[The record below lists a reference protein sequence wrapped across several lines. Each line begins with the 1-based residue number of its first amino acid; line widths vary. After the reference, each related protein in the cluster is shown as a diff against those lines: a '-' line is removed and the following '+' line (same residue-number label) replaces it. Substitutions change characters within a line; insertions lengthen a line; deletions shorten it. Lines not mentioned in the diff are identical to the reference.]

1 MSTRRPN
8 FLFFIADQLRADHLG
23 CYGHP
28 TVRTPHIDALA
39 ARGAR
44 FDRCYVASAVCQPN
58 RITLMT
64 GRMPSLH
71 GTQQNGI
78 PLALDAVC
86 FTHLLRAAGW
96 RTALFGK
103 AHFQNFT
110 GAPSRFQLEWPG
122 GQLPPP
128 QELREPTRGL
138 RTGPGYDR
146 EYAFDASADPAADE
160 QQGDFYGFERFR
172 VCTWHADSVRG
183 HYSAWLRERLPE
195 AERLRGAVPPPYDP
209 TLVAPQVRA
218 SALPE
223 HLYPTH
229 YVADQTIAYLEERA
243 RDPAGEPFFV
253 QCSFPDPH
261 HPFTPPGRF
270 ASMYDPADVTL
281 PESFHRRPHDPP
293 PMLAQLHRDLALGTR
308 RLQDWVA
315 PYAVTE
321 AEARHTVAA
330 TLGMVS
336 LIDEAVGRVMRRLEA
351 LGLADNTVVVFT
363 SDHGDWMGDHGV
375 MLKGPMHYQGLIRTP
390 LIWTE
395 PQYAPE
401 PGGVAPASSGLAV
414 SALAS
419 SLDVAR
425 SLLARA
431 GLAAGYGMQGQDLG
445 ACLQTPDRSEHDC
458 VIVEHQTSRPVPG
471 ATRRLR
477 VRTMTDGRWRLSI
490 WDGIPFAELYD
501 LEADPHELV
510 NRWNDPGF
518 RARRAELVERM
529 LRKTIDL
536 QERAPFPVAEA

>member
-28 TVRTPHIDALA
+28 TVRTPNIDAIA

-58 RITLMT
+58 RVTLMT

-78 PLALDAVC
+78 PLDLGAVC
-86 FTHLLRAAGW
+86 FTHLLRAQGW
-96 RTALFGK
+96 KTALFGK

-110 GAPSRFQLEWPG
+110 GAPSRFQLEWPPG
-122 GQLPPP
+122 LIPPP
-128 QELREPTRGL
+128 PEWREQTRGL

-146 EYAFDASADPAADE
+146 ELGFDASEDPAADE
-160 QQGDFYGFERFR
+160 GEGDFYGFDRFR
-172 VCTWHADSVRG
+172 VCTWHGDSVRG
-183 HYSAWLRERLPE
+183 HYSAWLRERMPE
-195 AERLRGAVPPPYDP
+195 ADVLRGSVPPRFDP
-209 TLVAPQVRA
+209 TLAAPQVRP
-218 SALPE
+218 SRLPE

-229 YVADQTIAYLEERA
+229 YVADETIAFLEA
-243 RDPAGEPFFV
+243 CAQDPTHSPFFV

-261 HPFTPPGRF
+261 HPFTPPERH
-270 ASMYDPADVTL
+270 ASMYDPDAVVL

-293 PMLAQLHRDLALGTR
+293 PMLTRLHDDRMRGAR
-308 RLQDWVA
+308 RLDDWVA

-321 AEARHTVAA
+321 AEARRTIAA
-330 TLGMVS
+330 TWGMVT

-351 LGLADNTVVVFT
+351 LGLAEDTVVVFT

-375 MLKGPMHYQGLIRTP
+375 MLKGPMHYQGLIRAP
-390 LIWTE
+390 LLWAE
-395 PQYAPE
+395 PTSVTGPSV
-401 PGGVAPASSGLAV
+401 PRGIAV
-414 SALAS
+414 GSLAS

-431 GLAAGYGMQGQDLG
+431 GLAAGHGMQGQDLAECMRFPG
-445 ACLQTPDRSEHDC
+445 RSAHDC
-458 VIVEHQTSRPVPG
+458 VIVEHQTSRPFPG
-471 ATRRLR
+471 NAGRVR
-477 VRTMTDGRWRLSI
+477 VRTMTDGRWRMSI
-490 WDGIPFAELYD
+490 WDGLPFAELYD

-510 NRWNDPGF
+510 NRWNDPVFSG
-518 RARRAELVERM
+518 RRAELVERM
-529 LRKTIDL
+529 LRQTISL